1 MDTIDRVDD
10 MVRKNIMKYT
20 GTSLFK
26 IRTKKSTIILTI
38 TTIILETKKKRCIK
52 IICLNN

>member
-20 GTSLFK
+20 GTSYLK
-26 IRTKKSTIILTI
+26 
-38 TTIILETKKKRCIK
+38 LEQKNQQ
-52 IICLNN
+52 LY

>member
-20 GTSLFK
+20 GTSYFK
-26 IRTKKSTIILTI
+26 IRTKKSTIILAI
-38 TTIILETKKKRCIK
+38 TTIILKTKKKRCIK